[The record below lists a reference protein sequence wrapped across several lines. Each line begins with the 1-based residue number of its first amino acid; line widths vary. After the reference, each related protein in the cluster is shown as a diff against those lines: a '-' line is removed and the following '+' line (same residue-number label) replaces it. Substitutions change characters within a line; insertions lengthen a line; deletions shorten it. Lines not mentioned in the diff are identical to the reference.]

1 VTENAVAEGAH
12 APPRRRVIVG
22 ALIRTALLMGA
33 LIALYFLAP
42 LDGLRVVPV
51 AVSLTVAAVLLIAVG
66 VWEIRA
72 IARSAYPGLRGVQA
86 LAVTVPLYLLLFAA
100 AYFAMVL
107 HAPSSFNVD
116 DLTRTDMLYFTVT
129 VFSSVGFG
137 DLYAVSQDA
146 RIMVT
151 VQMIL
156 NLLVLGAGIRVF
168 IGAVRRR
175 RSGGTPLA
183 PEASGAALDRGPRA

>member
-1 VTENAVAEGAH
+1 MTQGGRE
-12 APPRRRVIVG
+12 APQRSVVIG
-22 ALIRTALLMGA
+22 ALIRTVLIMGA
-33 LIALYFLAP
+33 LIALYLLAP

-51 AVSLTVAAVLLIAVG
+51 GVSLTLAAVLLVAVG

-72 IARSAYPGLRGVQA
+72 IARSSYPGLRGIQA

-100 AYFAMVL
+100 AYYAMAM
-107 HAPSSFNVD
+107 HDSSSFNVD
-116 DLTRTDMLYFTVT
+116 ELTRIDMLYFTVT

-137 DLYAVSQDA
+137 DLYAVTQEA
-146 RIMVT
+146 RVLVT

-175 RSGGTPLA
+175 RSDT
-183 PEASGAALDRGPRA
+183 AAHRA